1 MKQIKMIYSVAG
13 ESNAS
18 GTEARKYLVGEI
30 LPTDKAWQKALAK
43 SMIERGAAIEVQGNA
58 GPEETK
64 AKRKKAPDKNKGAL
78 CQEI

>member
-1 MKQIKMIYSVAG
+1 MKQVQMIFSVAG

-18 GTEARKYLVGEI
+18 GTEARKYMVGEV
-30 LPTDKAWQKALAK
+30 LPLDKPWQKKLAK

-64 AKRKKAPDKNKGAL
+64 AKRKKAPAKK
-78 CQEI
+78 

>member
-1 MKQIKMIYSVAG
+1 MKQVKMIYSVAG

-30 LPTDKAWQKALAK
+30 LPTDKPWQKALAK

-64 AKRKKAPDKNKGAL
+64 DKRKKAPAKK
-78 CQEI
+78 

>member
-1 MKQIKMIYSVAG
+1 MKQIQMIYSVAG

-18 GTEARKYLVGEI
+18 GAEARKYLAGEI
-30 LPTDKAWQKALAK
+30 LPVDKPWQKALAK

-64 AKRKKAPDKNKGAL
+64 AKRKKAPVKK
-78 CQEI
+78 